1 MSTFFKIIF
10 TIFYNYIRKIL
21 YNNNYKQKDIEVTLM
36 EIGSYLKELRLKNNL
51 TTKQVELKTGISN
64 SYISLIERNKRKPS
78 AGILNKLAKAYQVKP
93 EDLLYLM
100 GYLPPIKAKDDFKQI
115 PIYNIISTGKPSS
128 ISENIEGYSPI
139 PPGLE
144 TLPMKDLFA
153 IRVKDKSMIGK
164 RIEEGDIVII
174 RRQNDVSNGTIAL
187 ISLNN
192 EITIKGVVKQN
203 KYIILQ
209 STNLDHS
216 PILVKKTDNF
226 NIIGKVEW
234 VMHKF

>member
-1 MSTFFKIIF
+1 MKIG
-10 TIFYNYIRKIL
+10 L
-21 YNNNYKQKDIEVTLM
+21 
-36 EIGSYLKELRLKNNL
+36 YLKELRLKNNL
-51 TTKQVELKTGISN
+51 TTKQVEVKTEISN

-78 AGILNKLAKAYQVKP
+78 VKILNKLAKAYGVKT
-93 EDLLYLM
+93 EDLLRFM
-100 GYLPPIKAKDDFKQI
+100 GYLPPIQNKVNLKQI
-115 PIYNIISTGKPSS
+115 PIYNIVSTEKHSFV
-128 ISENIEGYSPI
+128 SENIEGYSPI

-144 TLPMKDLFA
+144 TLPIKDLFA

-174 RRQNDVSNGTIAL
+174 RRQNDVSNETIAL

-203 KYIILQ
+203 KFIILQ